1 MFIGRCTED
10 ITAEDLEEYFS
21 KFGEVTD
28 VFIPKPFRAFAFV
41 TFLHPEVAQ
50 SLCGEDHIVK
60 GASLLVSS
68 AVPKNANA
76 NYHNRRGDNR
86 NPNFPHNAGFGH
98 GNANIWNQPPYNMP
112 VRGGDNI
119 PNLAQLSSTLGLGNN
134 PNQGGGK
141 GMNTTPPTLSMGA
154 LNLGAALP
162 LSSTLVAAALNQA
175 GLLGNF
181 PNQGNSDECSN
192 PNANTSN
199 AGPNPNMSGGP
210 NWMNQPSGNNDGP
223 VPWSPR
229 DSKGYGMPVMN

>member
-1 MFIGRCTED
+1 M
-10 ITAEDLEEYFS
+10 
-21 KFGEVTD
+21 
-28 VFIPKPFRAFAFV
+28 
-41 TFLHPEVAQ
+41 AQ

-86 NPNFPHNAGFGH
+86 PPNFPHNAGFGPGH
-98 GNANIWNQPPYNMP
+98 GGNANIWNQSPYNMP

-119 PNLAQLSSTLGLGNN
+119 PNLAQLSSSLGLGNN
-134 PNQGGGK
+134 PNQAGGK

-181 PNQGNSDECSN
+181 PNQGNSDDCPK
-192 PNANTSN
+192 PNANSSN
-199 AGPNPNMSGGP
+199 AGPNPNMSGGS
-210 NWMNQPSGNNDGP
+210 WMNQPSGNNDGP
-223 VPWSPR
+223 VPWNPR